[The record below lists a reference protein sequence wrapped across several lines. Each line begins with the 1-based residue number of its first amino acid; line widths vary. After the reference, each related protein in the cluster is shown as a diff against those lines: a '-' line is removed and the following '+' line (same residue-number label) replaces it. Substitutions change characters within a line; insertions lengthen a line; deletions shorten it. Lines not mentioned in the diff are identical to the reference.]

1 MKNVFAPL
9 ATSVLVPLELAAVA
23 SPTVAA
29 IQKKIFGSEAT
40 LIIPDEEMNN
50 IMEMVKSVKGSGL
63 LMKVVSET
71 IKNEVKEQKSSFLGM
86 LLGTL
91 GASLLGNT
99 RFFIRKPIFCQ
110 TSIFFNIR
118 LAIRLGFS

>member
-23 SPTVAA
+23 SPTVSA
-29 IQKKIFGSEAT
+29 IQKRIFGSEAT

-50 IMEMVKSVKGSGL
+50 IMEMVKSVKGSDL

-99 RFFIRKPIFCQ
+99 RFFIRKPIFSQ
-110 TSIFFNIR
+110 TSIF
-118 LAIRLGFS
+118 LT